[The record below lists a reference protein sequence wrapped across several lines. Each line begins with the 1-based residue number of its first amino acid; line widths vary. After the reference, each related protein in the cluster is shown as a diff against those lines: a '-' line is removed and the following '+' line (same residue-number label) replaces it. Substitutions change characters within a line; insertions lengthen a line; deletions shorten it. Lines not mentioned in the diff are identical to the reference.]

1 VVNLLVVESDEAM
14 AGSLRRAGH
23 DVTVARSERDVRAF
37 TASGSFD
44 AVVLGKLGPG
54 DRNLAL
60 CGALRRDG
68 VGLPIVL
75 IVARDGVES
84 RIEGLDAGA
93 DDCVGTGC
101 PADELLARLRALVRR
116 SSLRV

>member
-1 VVNLLVVESDEAM
+1 MNLLVVESDGAT

-23 DVTVARSERDVRAF
+23 DVTVARSERDVRALA
-37 TASGSFD
+37 ASGSFD
-44 AVVLGKLGPG
+44 AVVLGKLRFG
-54 DRNLAL
+54 DQNLTL
-60 CGALRRDG
+60 CGALRREG
-68 VGLPIVL
+68 VALPIVL
-75 IVARDGVES
+75 IVARDRVES
-84 RIEGLDAGA
+84 RIAGLDAGA